1 MKQSLMK
8 QSLDKLEIPDIVKFT
23 HLTSLKIVSM
33 THFNQVI
40 LDYIAAHPGARR
52 EDIGRQTD
60 RYLLFLAQIQK

>member
-1 MKQSLMK
+1 
-8 QSLDKLEIPDIVKFT
+8 
-23 HLTSLKIVSM
+23 M